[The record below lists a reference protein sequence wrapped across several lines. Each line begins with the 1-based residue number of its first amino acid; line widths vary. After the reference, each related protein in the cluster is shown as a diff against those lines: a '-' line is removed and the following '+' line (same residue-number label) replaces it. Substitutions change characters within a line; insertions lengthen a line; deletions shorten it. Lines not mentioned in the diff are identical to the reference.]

1 MKDEKNGDILFE
13 KEIPSRSFCLPSAEV
28 VGGIQLQGERARAP
42 CLIGDVI
49 IVTVDGLVVVGQS
62 WARESISTFSVV
74 NFYF

>member
-1 MKDEKNGDILFE
+1 MATFFLRKKFRRVRSAFPLRKLLAEFSF
-13 KEIPSRSFCLPSAEV
+13 KENA
-28 VGGIQLQGERARAP
+28 RARAP